1 MAVLRDSSSSM
12 IDSISCS
19 LSGGSQAMVEVP
31 ILAPISTRSQR
42 PRTLED
48 ILESL
53 TSFTVKY
60 TLALEGLPLDGEDAK
75 YTFTCGRRKAAEV
88 KVTGPDEEGLP
99 CDQIYAYKQCTSDR
113 PAFTIRQRAPALQ
126 DAPADDKAGSTEV
139 FGPQG

>member
-12 IDSISCS
+12 IDFISCW

-31 ILAPISTRSQR
+31 ILAPIFTESEK
-42 PRTLED
+42 PRALED

-60 TLALEGLPLDGEDAK
+60 MLALEGLPLDGDDPK
-75 YTFTCGRRKAAEV
+75 YFFERGQRKAAEV
-88 KVTGPDEEGLP
+88 AITGIDEEGLP
-99 CDQIYAYKQCTSDR
+99 CDRIYAYKQCTSDR
-113 PAFTIRQRAPALQ
+113 PAFTIRQKAPVLQ
-126 DAPADDKAGSTEV
+126 DAAPDDKAGSTEV